1 MDDRPGVRVDIVGRV
16 DPAADTDGVRQ
27 AKYEAKLRAA
37 KIRRTV
43 RGGGESL
50 DPTKVTIEAA
60 ERPAL
65 IEAVYDDEK
74 IPDKP
79 RNLIGMAKTL
89 PAPEME
95 QLILKHLQAA
105 PEDLRALANQRA
117 AVVRNQLES
126 AGKVPRERLFLVE
139 PKLTADDIKDKGAKT
154 RVDFVLK

>member
-1 MDDRPGVRVDIVGRV
+1 M
-16 DPAADTDGVRQ
+16 RQ

-95 QLILKHLQAA
+95 QLILKHLQPP

-117 AVVRNQLES
+117 AVVRNQLEN

-139 PKLTADDIKDKGAKT
+139 PKLTADGIKDKGAKT

>member
-1 MDDRPGVRVDIVGRV
+1 M
-16 DPAADTDGVRQ
+16 
-27 AKYEAKLRAA
+27 
-37 KIRRTV
+37 V
-43 RGGGESL
+43 RGGGESI
-50 DPTKVTIEAA
+50 DPTKVTIEPA

-65 IEAVYDDEK
+65 IEAVYDDER

-79 RNLIGMAKTL
+79 RNFIGVAKSI

-95 QLILKHLQAA
+95 QRILKHLQAA

-117 AVVRNQLES
+117 EVVRNQLEN

-139 PKLTADDIKDKGAKT
+139 PKLTPDGIKDKGART